1 MKGGRITIEQKSTLT
16 YGGVI
21 VAVLLTAGAIYFFVL
36 LQKQKHDTFGFDPN
50 RPIPSDAVLKTR
62 LKAEEYNVVRRGGSE
77 TPFQN
82 AYWNN
87 ERVGIYVDV
96 IDGQPLFTSLD
107 KYDSGPGGLGVP
119 SFSKPISYDI
129 VVEKPDNSEGMQRI
143 EVRAKRSDAHLGHLF
158 ADPKSSTGRRYSI
171 QSAALHFVP
180 KEEMKASGYEKYL
193 PLLDKK

>member
-1 MKGGRITIEQKSTLT
+1 MKGGRITIEEKSTLSI
-16 YGGVI
+16 YIGVGI
-21 VAVLLTAGAIYFFVL
+21 AVVLTALAIYFFVL
-36 LQKQKHDTFGFDPN
+36 IQKEKSETTGFDPN
-50 RPIPSDAVLKTR
+50 RPVPSEAVIKGR

-82 AYWNN
+82 AFWNN

-107 KYDSGPGGLGVP
+107 KYDSGLGVP

-129 VVEKPDNSEGMQRI
+129 VVERPDNSEGMQRI
-143 EVRAKRSDAHLGHLF
+143 EVRSKRSDAHLGHLF
-158 ADPKSSTGRRYSI
+158 GDPKSPTGRRYSI
-171 QSAALHFVP
+171 PSAALHFIP
-180 KEEMKASGYEKYL
+180 KEEMKDKGYVKFL

>member
-1 MKGGRITIEQKSTLT
+1 M
-16 YGGVI
+16 
-21 VAVLLTAGAIYFFVL
+21 
-36 LQKQKHDTFGFDPN
+36 
-50 RPIPSDAVLKTR
+50 
-62 LKAEEYNVVRRGGSE
+62 
-77 TPFQN
+77 
-82 AYWNN
+82 
-87 ERVGIYVDV
+87 GIYVDV

-171 QSAALHFVP
+171 PSAALHFIP

-193 PLLDKK
+193 PLVDKK

>member
-1 MKGGRITIEQKSTLT
+1 MYGGRITLEQKSTFRS
-16 YGGVI
+16 YAGVI

-36 LQKQKHDTFGFDPN
+36 MQKEKHDTFGFDPN
-50 RPIPSDAVLKTR
+50 RPIPSDAVLKAR
-62 LKAEEYNVVRRGGSE
+62 LKAEEYDVVRRGGSE

-107 KYDSGPGGLGVP
+107 KYEAGLGVP

-129 VVEKPDNSEGMQRI
+129 LVERPDNSEGMQRI
-143 EVRAKRSDAHLGHLF
+143 EVRSKRSDAHLGHLF

-171 QSAALHFVP
+171 PSAALHFIP
-180 KEEMKASGYEKYL
+180 KEEMKEQGYEKYL
-193 PLLDKK
+193 PLLEKK

>member
-158 ADPKSSTGRRYSI
+158 ADPQSSTGRRYSI
-171 QSAALHFVP
+171 PSAALHFIP
-180 KEEMKASGYEKYL
+180 KEEMNDQGYEKYL